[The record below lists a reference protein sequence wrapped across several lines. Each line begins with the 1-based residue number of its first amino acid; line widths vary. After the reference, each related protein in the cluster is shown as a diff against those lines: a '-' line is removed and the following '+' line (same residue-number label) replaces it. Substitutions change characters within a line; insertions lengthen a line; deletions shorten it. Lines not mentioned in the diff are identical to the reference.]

1 MALNIYVDWSADEL
15 VKERKRLSQQA
26 HKIVTS
32 ISAGDTSVSKQQMQ
46 GIRQTIHDIN
56 VALFILAPETYPLDE
71 TSVQTDRTQAIFGT
85 RQTRFWS

>member
-15 VKERKRLSQQA
+15 VKERKRLSREA

-32 ISAGDTSVSKQQMQ
+32 VSAGDTSVAKQQIQ

-56 VALFILAPETYPLDE
+56 VALFLRAPDEHPLDE
-71 TSVQTDRTQAIFGT
+71 TKVMTDRVQGG
-85 RQTRFWS
+85 FWLNPPPFSS